1 MCPIKIPNEEGS
13 LACVLF
19 YCCKISVFQRIQ
31 IKTIFN
37 VIIKADKQHL
47 KIQVHSSVAKMIA
60 HKQLK
65 KLLYSKFI
73 CVC

>member
-1 MCPIKIPNEEGS
+1 MCPIKTPDEEGS

-19 YCCKISVFQRIQ
+19 HCCKISVFQRIQ

-47 KIQVHSSVAKMIA
+47 KIQAHSSVAKMIA
-60 HKQLK
+60 HQQQK
-65 KLLYSKFI
+65 KFLYNQFI
-73 CVC
+73 CLC